1 MSPVCFVTL
10 KLKIRNFLTLISLP
24 PVFNFPKLN
33 ASNNFCVEL
42 RHPVYLDQF
51 IICEKEFIFL
61 KDRACLKCLTL
72 SKPHQISQIIDPFY
86 VTMEETRSYLTI
98 WKTSLSVKL
107 NIQKLNFP
115 VFKQILLLDTY
126 WANLTI
132 LMKADQL
139 ATKNIPEIGRIC
151 ETVKHM
157 LVKNGFAPM
166 KEVTKEQEEVSK
178 RCLKMKRMKA
188 WWRLSKDW
196 VPGITVNEG
205 QLDFEQ
211 DRPLDR
217 P

>member
-1 MSPVCFVTL
+1 M
-10 KLKIRNFLTLISLP
+10 
-24 PVFNFPKLN
+24 
-33 ASNNFCVEL
+33 
-42 RHPVYLDQF
+42 
-51 IICEKEFIFL
+51 
-61 KDRACLKCLTL
+61 
-72 SKPHQISQIIDPFY
+72 
-86 VTMEETRSYLTI
+86 
-98 WKTSLSVKL
+98 KL

-188 WWRLSKDW
+188 W
-196 VPGITVNEG
+196 
-205 QLDFEQ
+205 
-211 DRPLDR
+211 
-217 P
+217 